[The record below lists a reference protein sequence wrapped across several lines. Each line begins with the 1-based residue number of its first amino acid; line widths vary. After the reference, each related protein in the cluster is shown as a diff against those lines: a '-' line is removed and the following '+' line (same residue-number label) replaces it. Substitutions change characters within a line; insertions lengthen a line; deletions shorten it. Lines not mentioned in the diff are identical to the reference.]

1 MSDLVF
7 LQTPKGLD
15 IGTQTPNGPR
25 RVLFYS
31 TDARFRTH
39 IHPLNAPGSA
49 YAVTRFRPADHP
61 WQYGI
66 FTGLNA
72 VNGFDFWCCGD
83 AVYAQEIRGAMRHRA
98 LENIES
104 SPERIAFTAVNE
116 WLRPD
121 GHVLLEER
129 QSIQITAQD
138 FETSYALD
146 FDWEIRATREALAF
160 GESKY
165 GGLSARLTGS
175 KDGRRHLNSEGHAG
189 DDCAEKD
196 ARWTSV
202 AQPVDGLGVYTKE
215 TSKTY
220 AYAGVAILDH
230 PSNLRHPNRWRVDG
244 QGMINP
250 ATQLKGPFELAKG
263 DALKLRYRL
272 FVFLGTGDA
281 EQIETAWKAYAKQ

>member
-1 MSDLVF
+1 MSDLLF
-7 LQTPKGLD
+7 QQTPKGLD
-15 IGTQTPNGPR
+15 VAAKTPAGPR
-25 RVLFYS
+25 QVFFYS

-72 VNGFDFWCCGD
+72 VNGLDFWCCGD
-83 AVYAQEIRGAMRHRA
+83 AVYAEDIRGAMRHRG
-98 LENIES
+98 LENVES
-104 SPERIAFTAVNE
+104 SPERIAFTAANE

-121 GHVLLEER
+121 GRVLLEER
-129 QSIQITAQD
+129 QSVRIEAQD
-138 FETSYALD
+138 FETSYAFD
-146 FDWEIRATREALAF
+146 FNWEIRATQEALAF

-165 GGLSARLTGS
+165 GGLSARLTGN
-175 KDGRRHLNSEGHAG
+175 KDARRHLNSEGQEG
-189 DDCAEKD
+189 DACAEQD
-196 ARWTSV
+196 ARWASV
-202 AQPVDGLGVYTKE
+202 AQPVDGLGVYSKE

-220 AYAGVAILDH
+220 AYAGVAILEH
-230 PSNLRHPNRWRVDG
+230 PSNVRHPNRWRVDN

-250 ATQLKGPFELAKG
+250 APQLKGPFEIAKG
-263 DALKLRYRL
+263 EALKLRYRL

-281 EQIETAWKAYAKQ
+281 GQIEAAWQAYAAR